1 MSPRRRYASRA
12 AAAAAAHT
20 HARTSLPCHN
30 LTLSHLSPHSPQVTL
45 ACTSPKVDAEG
56 VRLASPD
63 PTLSLSIFNRLNPK
77 NSLACSI
84 ERTPKSIHLT
94 AGGSR
99 EVAPGAKLRGK
110 WGTTGILAMA
120 LELSGDKSQLT
131 FATEVNSIGP
141 LNPKFGLN
149 LNLSLDATGGSGP
162 QSELDKQAELAGRL
176 E

>member
-1 MSPRRRYASRA
+1 M
-12 AAAAAAHT
+12 
-20 HARTSLPCHN
+20 L
-30 LTLSHLSPHSPQVTL
+30 
-45 ACTSPKVDAEG
+45 
-56 VRLASPD
+56 
-63 PTLSLSIFNRLNPK
+63 
-77 NSLACSI
+77 I